1 MITNSKTTAPVR
13 EVPSWFQ
20 IAQFVFVGALTVALY
35 FVGLSMIQSR
45 FHQGGHLDSH
55 GHISR

>member
-1 MITNSKTTAPVR
+1 MTTNSRTPAPVR
-13 EVPSWFQ
+13 EVPRWFQ
-20 IAQFVFVGALTVALY
+20 IAQALFVGALTVTLY

-45 FHQGGHLDSH
+45 FHQGGHLDRH